1 MEGMISVEVAKMQCE
16 MEDAGRCKLTVKACS
31 EGLVLKLLEVTH
43 GQWLYRNVHLHDK
56 VSGEKAMR
64 RKESIRAELEYQMSL
79 GENGL
84 AEEDQ
89 YLLELNLDDLDHST
103 GEDQA
108 IWLLSLKAARKARQ
122 LGENR
127 DNTAAAGG

>member
-1 MEGMISVEVAKMQCE
+1 
-16 MEDAGRCKLTVKACS
+16 
-31 EGLVLKLLEVTH
+31 
-43 GQWLYRNVHLHDK
+43 
-56 VSGEKAMR
+56 
-64 RKESIRAELEYQMSL
+64 MSL

-84 AEEDQ
+84 AEEDR

-122 LGENR
+122 LRENR
-127 DNTAAAGG
+127 RNTAAAEGYKKERYIT

>member
-1 MEGMISVEVAKMQCE
+1 MEGMISVEVAKVQSE
-16 MEDAGRCKLTVKACS
+16 TEEAGQCKLTLKSWC
-31 EGLVLKLLEVTH
+31 EGLVLKLMEVTH
-43 GQWLYRNVHLHDK
+43 GQWLYRNIHVHDR
-56 VSGEKAMR
+56 VSGEHAMR

-84 AEEDQ
+84 AEEDR
-89 YLLELNLDDLDHST
+89 YLLELNLDKFDHST

-122 LGENR
+122 LRGAR
-127 DNTAAAGG
+127 STTATAEG